1 MGQIEYTI
9 PDRLSYSQIQI
20 NYPEKKIMDFA
31 DFCVFLSWGVWTGD
45 NPYSDRKSFSDLLN
59 IVYELTSLRFIADSD
74 DKRSSVYSRT

>member
-1 MGQIEYTI
+1 MGHIEYTI
-9 PDRLSYSQIQI
+9 RDHLDHSQINV
-20 NYPEKKIMDFA
+20 NYPEKKLEDFA
-31 DFCVFLSWGVWTGD
+31 DFRVFVPWGVWTGN